1 MYFLVKLLLGLFCY
15 RKPPNSGIPQI
26 LVWLQKEMEMFLLYN
41 GFGTF
46 RNMQQKGVVIQ
57 LGVINLMEDRGL
69 FEQHVLKLNLSEGK
83 AKKSLD
89 RRNMQ
94 PCEGRMAAREIHL
107 KKTTQRNLAFLG
119 TSLSATIRVRKI

>member
-1 MYFLVKLLLGLFCY
+1 
-15 RKPPNSGIPQI
+15 
-26 LVWLQKEMEMFLLYN
+26 MFLLYN

-57 LGVINLMEDRGL
+57 LGVINLMEDQGL

-83 AKKSLD
+83 AKKSSD

-94 PCEGRMAAREIHL
+94 PCEGGMAAREIHL
-107 KKTTQRNLAFLG
+107 KKNTQRNLAFLG